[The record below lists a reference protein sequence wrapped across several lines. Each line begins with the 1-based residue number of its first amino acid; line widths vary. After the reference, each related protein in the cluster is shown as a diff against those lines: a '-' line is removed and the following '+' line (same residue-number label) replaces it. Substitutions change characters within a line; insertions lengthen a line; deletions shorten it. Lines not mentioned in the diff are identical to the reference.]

1 MTTTVDNPT
10 TTPVVIGAPRGGP
23 DVPTL
28 RKDGWWVEP
37 VITASILLAFVIYST
52 WAAFVGKN
60 YYAGINLNRD
70 LISPF
75 YSPCIANSCVPGS
88 HSFGTLPFWNYSPA
102 LLILIFPLGFR
113 LTCYYYRKA
122 YYRSFWLSPPACGV
136 ADAHGSYTGETRFPL
151 ILQNIHRYFFWILLI
166 FNCILTYDAVLAFR
180 QPYLVNGVEHVHI
193 GISVGTAVLC
203 ANAAFLWL
211 YSLSCHACRHFCG
224 GQVKSFAKHPTRH
237 KLWKFVT
244 PLNARHMRF
253 AWISLFGV
261 ALCDLYVR
269 LVASGTIH
277 DPGFHF

>member
-1 MTTTVDNPT
+1 M
-10 TTPVVIGAPRGGP
+10 
-23 DVPTL
+23 
-28 RKDGWWVEP
+28 
-37 VITASILLAFVIYST
+37 
-52 WAAFVGKN
+52 
-60 YYAGINLNRD
+60 
-70 LISPF
+70 
-75 YSPCIANSCVPGS
+75 
-88 HSFGTLPFWNYSPA
+88 
-102 LLILIFPLGFR
+102 
-113 LTCYYYRKA
+113 
-122 YYRSFWLSPPACGV
+122 
-136 ADAHGSYTGETRFPL
+136 
-151 ILQNIHRYFFWILLI
+151 
-166 FNCILTYDAVLAFR
+166 
-180 QPYLVNGVEHVHI
+180 
-193 GISVGTAVLC
+193 GTAVLC